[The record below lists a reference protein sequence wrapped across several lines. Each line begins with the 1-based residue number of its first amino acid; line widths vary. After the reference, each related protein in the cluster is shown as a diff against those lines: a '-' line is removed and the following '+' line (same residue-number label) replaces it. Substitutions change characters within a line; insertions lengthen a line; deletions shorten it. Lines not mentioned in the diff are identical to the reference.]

1 MISEKELLKMKTEVE
16 DAKSS
21 VSNLKG
27 QLTAILKQLKDNYK
41 CESTEAA
48 DKQIGK
54 IRTKKSEI
62 QKQMEEYSAE
72 LEQRLGLSET

>member
-1 MISEKELLKMKTEVE
+1 MITEERLLEMKKEVE
-16 DAKSS
+16 EAKSS
-21 VSNLKG
+21 VSELKG
-27 QLTAILKQLKDNYK
+27 QLTAILKQLKDTYK
-41 CESTEAA
+41 CESIEAA

-72 LEQRLGLSET
+72 LEQRLGLSEV